1 MNLKYDVVIVG
12 GGVAGISCAYNC
24 AKKKLRT
31 LLVEKENYLG
41 GDVTGAL
48 VVPVMKNNNSNINC
62 DFYNDLVNYA
72 KKFDSQITYSDG
84 NTGWFNPILIK
95 KVFDQMLK
103 NVGADIL
110 FESVPVDFKKN
121 ENFIEKVN
129 FSFEALSLPIV
140 SKYFVD
146 ATGNAELSK
155 LLNCEFWS
163 DTQMT
168 QPPSLRF
175 IVSGVDLESLAN
187 FLEEI
192 DSDKNVTTT
201 YRIDSQIH
209 LSTAYTWDT
218 DKKWALAPYF
228 EKAVKEGVLK
238 DTDRA
243 YFQIFTIAGMANSV
257 AFNCPRIQNYD
268 KNNPIESSNA
278 IIEARASIYRIY
290 NFVKNYIPGFENSY
304 ISNIAPKIG
313 KRETKRVKC
322 KYDYTINDL
331 LAQKQFDNPA
341 LVSLYP
347 VDIHSDKKDG
357 STLHKVCSYMLP
369 IESLKS
375 KDYENLYIIG
385 KIAGTDFKSQ
395 AALRVQS
402 SCMSMGEAVAKDI
415 FQNC

>member
-95 KVFDQMLK
+95 NVFDQMLK

-209 LSTAYTWDT
+209 LSTAYTWDI

-243 YFQIFTIAGMANSV
+243 YFQIFTIAGMASSV

-268 KNNPIESSNA
+268 KNNPIVSSNA

-331 LAQKQFDNPA
+331 LEQKQFDNPA
-341 LVSLYP
+341 LVSDYP

>member
-95 KVFDQMLK
+95 NVFDQILK

-110 FESVPVDFKKN
+110 FESVPVNFKKN

-331 LAQKQFDNPA
+331 LEQKQFDNPA
-341 LVSLYP
+341 LVSDYP

-385 KIAGTDFKSQ
+385 KIAGADFKSQ

>member
-62 DFYNDLVNYA
+62 DFYNVLVNYA
-72 KKFDSQITYSDG
+72 KKFDTQITYSDG

-95 KVFDQMLK
+95 NVFDQILK

-110 FESVPVDFKKN
+110 FESVPVNFKKN

-146 ATGNAELSK
+146 ATGNAELSN

-228 EKAVKEGVLK
+228 KKAVKEGVLK

-331 LAQKQFDNPA
+331 LEQKQFDNPA
-341 LVSLYP
+341 LVSDYP

>member
-331 LAQKQFDNPA
+331 LEQKQFDNPA
-341 LVSLYP
+341 LVSDYP